1 MYHLA
6 GMPEPLAR
14 LVEQLSAFQGI
25 GPKTAM
31 RLALN
36 MLEQSEHEVKNLA
49 VSLQHLHEQVQFCNT
64 CGGFSTVSHCA
75 ICDNVKR
82 QHGIVCIVEQPVDVL
97 MLERGHFQG
106 SYHVLH
112 GRLSPVDGVSP
123 DKLRFNALD
132 NRIADGGIHELILA
146 TSATV
151 DGEATAH
158 FISRRY
164 AHHNIQ
170 VSRIARGV
178 PEGGELEYLDEYTL
192 SRALEQRVLW
202 EQGHAAA
209 SN

>member
-1 MYHLA
+1 MHHLA

-14 LVEQLSAFQGI
+14 LVEQLSSFQGV

-36 MLEQSEHEVKNLA
+36 MLSQPENHVKTLA
-49 VSLQHLHEQVQFCNT
+49 SSLDSLHEQVKFCER
-64 CGGFSTVSHCA
+64 CGGFSTASHCN
-75 ICDNVKR
+75 ICDNIKR
-82 QHGIVCIVEQPVDVL
+82 QHDVVCIVEQPVDVL

-106 SYHVLH
+106 LYHVLH
-112 GRLSPVDGVSP
+112 GRLSPVDGVGP
-123 DKLRFNALD
+123 DKLRFAALD
-132 NRIADGGIHELILA
+132 QRIADGGIRELILA

-164 AHHNIQ
+164 AHHPIRI
-170 VSRIARGV
+170 SRIARGV

-192 SRALEQRVLW
+192 SRAMEQRVLW
-202 EQGHAAA
+202 EQER
-209 SN
+209 STTS

>member
-1 MYHLA
+1 MHHLS

-14 LVEQLSAFQGI
+14 LVEQLSAFQGV

-36 MLEQSEHEVKNLA
+36 MLEQSESDVKNLA
-49 VSLQHLHEQVQFCNT
+49 NSLSHLHAEVKFCQK
-64 CGGFSTVSHCA
+64 CGGFASSTHCN

-82 QHGIVCIVEQPVDVL
+82 HHELVCIVEQPVDVL

-112 GRLSPVDGVSP
+112 GRLSPVDGVGP
-123 DKLRFNALD
+123 DKLRFSSLD
-132 NRIADGGIHELILA
+132 KRVAAGDIRELILA

-164 AHHNIQ
+164 AHHHIK

-192 SRALEQRVLW
+192 SRALDQRVLW
-202 EQGHAAA
+202 EQERTTI
-209 SN
+209 S

>member
-1 MYHLA
+1 MHHLA

-36 MLEQSEHEVKNLA
+36 ILDQPEHSAQNLA
-49 VSLQHLHEQVQFCNT
+49 TSLQHLHEQVKFCQR
-64 CGGFSTVSHCA
+64 CGGFATSSHCH
-75 ICDNVKR
+75 ICDNIKR
-82 QHGIVCIVEQPVDVL
+82 QHEIICIVEQPVDIL
-97 MLERGHFQG
+97 MLERGHFKG
-106 SYHVLH
+106 GYHVLH
-112 GRLSPVDGVSP
+112 GRLSPVDGVGP

-132 NRIADGGIHELILA
+132 QRVADGGINELILA

-164 AHHNIQ
+164 AHHRMQ

-202 EQGHAAA
+202 EQERTTH
-209 SN
+209 S

>member
-1 MYHLA
+1 MHHLS

-14 LVEQLSAFQGI
+14 LVEQLSAFQGV

-36 MLEQSEHEVKNLA
+36 MLEQSESEVQNLA
-49 VSLQHLHEQVQFCNT
+49 SSLQSLHQEVNFCQR
-64 CGGFSTVSHCA
+64 CGGFATASHCN
-75 ICDNVKR
+75 ICDNMKR
-82 QHGIVCIVEQPVDVL
+82 QHQVVCIVEQPVDVL

-112 GRLSPVDGVSP
+112 GRLSPVDGVGP
-123 DKLRFNALD
+123 EKLTFTALD
-132 NRIADGGIHELILA
+132 KRIAGGTIQELILA

-158 FISRRY
+158 FIARRY
-164 AHHNIQ
+164 AHLDIQ

-192 SRALEQRVLW
+192 ARALEQRVLW
-202 EQGHAAA
+202 EQER
-209 SN
+209 SS

>member
-1 MYHLA
+1 MHHLS

-14 LVEQLSAFQGI
+14 LVEQLSSFQGV

-36 MLEQSEHEVKNLA
+36 MLEQPENDVQSLA
-49 VSLQHLHEQVQFCNT
+49 ASLNHLHEQVKFCKR
-64 CGGFSTVSHCA
+64 CGGFSSLAHCH
-75 ICDNVKR
+75 ICDNLKR
-82 QHGIVCIVEQPVDVL
+82 HHEVVCIVEQPVDVL

-106 SYHVLH
+106 GYHVLH
-112 GRLSPVDGVSP
+112 GRLSPVDGVGP
-123 DKLRFNALD
+123 DQLRFAALD
-132 NRIADGGIHELILA
+132 LRIADGGIRELILA

-164 AHHNIQ
+164 AHHQIQ

-202 EQGHAAA
+202 EHDRTATL
-209 SN
+209 